1 MARKAYAARLLLGLI
16 VSIAAALAQPAQPRA
31 QNLGD
36 KPIRMLVAI
45 AAGDLA
51 RWTRIIAD
59 AGIKQE

>member
-1 MARKAYAARLLLGLI
+1 MARSTRIPMLVCKLAWLLVVVTAAF
-16 VSIAAALAQPAQPRA
+16 SPTRA
-31 QNLGD
+31 QLAPD